1 MATKKVTSATKKTE
15 TVNKTAAVTTAS
27 ADMAAVKAETVK
39 PAAAKEPVKQLS
51 LIHI

>member
-27 ADMAAVKAETVK
+27 ADIAA
-39 PAAAKEPVKQLS
+39 
-51 LIHI
+51 